1 MEMDSSGNS
10 ATAKKIHI
18 KDVCS
23 HVMHVTELREWRK
36 NGTVTYKPRRMPR
49 HQRVQA
55 HNSTPYRRQHSFT

>member
-1 MEMDSSGNS
+1 MDSSGNS

-36 NGTVTYKPRRMPR
+36 NCVTAAAEARGASSAVYLLLE
-49 HQRVQA
+49 
-55 HNSTPYRRQHSFT
+55 